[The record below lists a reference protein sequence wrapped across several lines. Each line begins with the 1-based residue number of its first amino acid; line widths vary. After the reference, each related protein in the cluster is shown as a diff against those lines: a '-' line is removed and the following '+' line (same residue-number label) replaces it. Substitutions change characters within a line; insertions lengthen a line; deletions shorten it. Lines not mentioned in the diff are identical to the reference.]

1 MSRVNNVNKIKQNS
15 QHFSSIFT
23 IGFIRLGLVII
34 LLLLVRS
41 RLLLPAMLVFFLL
54 FMVESARF
62 WSRYALKR
70 LNPSITL
77 FPQRLFAGEEMKL
90 KLSWHNNKLLPAMI
104 DWKQPLP
111 PSLTPLSNEPDDK
124 QLSSSFLIKWFETF
138 EETFHLRAIHRGVY
152 ILPPLEINSRD
163 GLNLFSSQVHW
174 THGELILV
182 YPKLIS
188 LPEFHLNPADFIG
201 SKPDRRPV
209 LPDPIRISGLRE
221 YTADM
226 PSRLIH
232 WKASA
237 QKGQLFAKILEPSAD
252 LQLCIAVDVTCFYPE
267 HLEEFENALSVVS
280 TLVSWSEE
288 QRIPLGLTIN
298 AERQGIDGPTI
309 VPVSWGSTQATLI
322 LESLARLNS
331 IPYGK
336 LDTLLFSEENRLPF
350 GTTLLVLGDG
360 TEISK
365 PPGVRHVNSFS
376 MINH

>member
-104 DWKQPLP
+104 DWK
-111 PSLTPLSNEPDDK
+111 
-124 QLSSSFLIKWFETF
+124 
-138 EETFHLRAIHRGVY
+138 H
-152 ILPPLEINSRD
+152 
-163 GLNLFSSQVHW
+163 
-174 THGELILV
+174 
-182 YPKLIS
+182 
-188 LPEFHLNPADFIG
+188 
-201 SKPDRRPV
+201 
-209 LPDPIRISGLRE
+209 
-221 YTADM
+221 
-226 PSRLIH
+226 
-232 WKASA
+232 
-237 QKGQLFAKILEPSAD
+237 
-252 LQLCIAVDVTCFYPE
+252 
-267 HLEEFENALSVVS
+267 
-280 TLVSWSEE
+280 
-288 QRIPLGLTIN
+288 
-298 AERQGIDGPTI
+298 
-309 VPVSWGSTQATLI
+309 